1 MVQFHYHPPFCPSGR
16 RKIESIKKIITRPFK
31 VLLEAIIAFNDDNSL
46 ILSSSVSFYFILSII
61 PFTLFAFSFLAYL
74 LSDPTYTE
82 KVYDALSYLVA
93 KQEVI
98 GWLKDTITAIISG
111 RGTTT
116 ITGAVSLLLV
126 SVGMFR
132 SLEYVLN
139 HIFGVRPRSYIRSY
153 LIGIGFSLILNIL
166 LLITV
171 VASPVFNM
179 LNTSAS
185 HALAD
190 IYKNYPW
197 LNTLVDLFTSWFL
210 FALISFFIYFV
221 LPNIKQRFRDV
232 LWGAITA
239 GLLWGLL
246 KILFNIYLNYFS
258 NMTLVYGA
266 LAVVLG
272 AIIWVYMSTIIIIF
286 GAEITHV
293 LGLRSKGV
301 PAPSFDNLFRRASRS
316 LLSINLPV
324 KLQKGKTT
332 REQKPS

>member
-1 MVQFHYHPPFCPSGR
+1 
-16 RKIESIKKIITRPFK
+16 
-31 VLLEAIIAFNDDNSL
+31 L
-46 ILSSSVSFYFILSII
+46 
-61 PFTLFAFSFLAYL
+61 SFL
-74 LSDPTYTE
+74 
-82 KVYDALSYLVA
+82 VA
-93 KQEVI
+93 RQEVI
-98 GWLKDTITAIISG
+98 GWLKETITAIVSG

-139 HIFGVRPRSYIRSY
+139 HIFGIRPRSYIRSY

-166 LLITV
+166 LLVTV
-171 VASPVFNM
+171 IASPVFNM
-179 LNTSAS
+179 LSANADQ
-185 HALAD
+185 ALTELF
-190 IYKNYPW
+190 KNLPW
-197 LNTLVDLFTSWFL
+197 LGTLSDLLTSWFL
-210 FALISFFIYFV
+210 FALISFFIYFI
-221 LPNIKQRFRDV
+221 LPNVKQRFRDV
-232 LWGAITA
+232 FWGAVTA

-324 KLQKGKTT
+324 KLQKGKVIHW
-332 REQKPS
+332 QKPS